1 MDLKLKGKRAF
12 VTGSTRGIGEAIAK
26 TLAAEGAYVVVH
38 GLDREEATRV
48 MRDIAANNG
57 KAVVT
62 NGDLST
68 DEGAKHAVDEALSSL
83 SGVDILL
90 NNAGAYKV
98 STWGDAAS
106 EQWNELYNINV
117 VSVARLVRLLVPQ
130 MKKSGWGRIIQISSG
145 EATQPFRF
153 MPDYAA
159 TKAAIIN
166 MTVSLAKDLAGTGI
180 TVNTISPGIIVTPAL
195 EKFYRQMAATRGW
208 GTNWED
214 IEKGVLREILYNPV
228 GRLGRVEDVANLVAY
243 LASPLADY
251 VNGANF
257 RVDGG
262 STACIN

>member
-1 MDLKLKGKRAF
+1 MDLRLKGKRAF
-12 VTGSTRGIGEAIAK
+12 VTGSTSGIGEAIAR
-26 TLAAEGAYVVVH
+26 TLAAEGAYVVIH
-38 GLDREEATRV
+38 GLDREEAKRV
-48 MRDIAANNG
+48 ARNIDENNG
-57 KAVVT
+57 RAFVT
-62 NGDLST
+62 DGDLSS
-68 DEGAKHAVDEALSSL
+68 DEGAKYAVDEALSSL
-83 SGVDILL
+83 SGIDVLV

-98 STWGDAAS
+98 STWEEATS

-130 MKKSGWGRIIQISSG
+130 MKESCWGRIIQISSG

-159 TKAAIIN
+159 TKAAMVN
-166 MTVSLAKDLAGTGI
+166 MTVSLAKDLAESGV

-208 GTNWED
+208 GTEWKD
-214 IEKGVLREILYNPV
+214 IEKSVLREILYNPA

-243 LASPLADY
+243 LTSPLADY

>member
-57 KAVVT
+57 KALVA

-68 DEGAKHAVDEALSSL
+68 DEGTKHAVDEALSSL

-98 STWGDAAS
+98 STWEDATS

-117 VSVARLVRLLVPQ
+117 VSVARLVSTLWASIP
-130 MKKSGWGRIIQISSG
+130 S
-145 EATQPFRF
+145 T
-153 MPDYAA
+153 
-159 TKAAIIN
+159 
-166 MTVSLAKDLAGTGI
+166 
-180 TVNTISPGIIVTPAL
+180 
-195 EKFYRQMAATRGW
+195 KFY
-208 GTNWED
+208 
-214 IEKGVLREILYNPV
+214 
-228 GRLGRVEDVANLVAY
+228 
-243 LASPLADY
+243 
-251 VNGANF
+251 
-257 RVDGG
+257 
-262 STACIN
+262 C